1 MHSTGYTLRF
11 IVILTSVVA
20 LLLTGLREVTKT
32 QAELNETIFNKKEIL
47 KAIATE
53 LGENV
58 EVKSMG
64 DPEVEAN
71 FSKIEQLAVNI
82 NGDLVD
88 EAGIKASGYKGG
100 KAIDIDMAKEK
111 KKPESE
117 RIFPLFV
124 YSKGGEKIY
133 ILNVRGNGLWDEIWG
148 NIAVKSDF
156 STIVG
161 VSFDHKGETPGLGA
175 EIKDNP
181 AFPNQF
187 RGKKLRSQDNDY
199 VSVLVKKGGADKGN
213 VHEVDGI
220 SGATV
225 TADGVSEM
233 LDRCIKYYEKY
244 YEKNIRS

>member
-11 IVILTSVVA
+11 IIILTAVVA

-47 KAIATE
+47 KAIATR
-53 LGENV
+53 LGDDVDVSAMSDE
-58 EVKSMG
+58 
-64 DPEVEAN
+64 EVENN
-71 FSKIEQLAVNI
+71 FSRIEQLAVNI
-82 NGDLVD
+82 KGESIDAAKIM
-88 EAGIKASGYKGG
+88 ESGYKGG

-111 KKPESE
+111 KKNEE
-117 RIFPLFV
+117 DRIFPLFV
-124 YSKGGEKIY
+124 YGKGKDKIY

-148 NIAVKSDF
+148 NVAVESDF

-181 AFPNQF
+181 AFPKQF
-187 RGKKLRSQDNDY
+187 TGKKIRNENSDY

-225 TADGVSEM
+225 TADGVTEM
-233 LDRCIKYYEKY
+233 LGRCIKYYEKY
-244 YEKNIRS
+244 YEKNIKS